1 MGTRA
6 YTTPHTPPSSPQP
19 PPVICVRHDMEGVD
33 CKKVLKNING
43 NVLANE
49 DFFLDLMKR
58 NEIRLSCPGLF

>member
-1 MGTRA
+1 MPECLTILG
-6 YTTPHTPPSSPQP
+6 HTVATSLFEGLENT
-19 PPVICVRHDMEGVD
+19 MEGVD

-58 NEIRLSCPGLF
+58 NEIRLSCPGLFENI